1 MLKLAKKGKK
11 MSNIRALQWRYAVK
25 KFDKEKILPE
35 SKVDILKQSFNLT
48 ATSYGLQP
56 IRLVVV
62 KNKELQESLKENAMN
77 QAQLSTA
84 SHVLV
89 ICIER
94 NVDKEFI
101 LSYFER
107 VKKIRE
113 TPDEILDPFKN
124 FLVEDFGNKS
134 NEELTIWAKNQAYL
148 VLGALLTVCASE
160 GIDACPM
167 EGFLPEAY
175 DELLNLKEKNLKSV
189 LVLPVGYR
197 AKDDIFSSFK
207 KVRRAEEDTII
218 NIY

>member
-1 MLKLAKKGKK
+1 
-11 MSNIRALQWRYAVK
+11 MSNIKALQWRYAVK
-25 KFDKEKILPE
+25 KFDEKKILPE
-35 SKVDILKQSFNLT
+35 SKVDILKQAFNLT

-62 KNKELQESLKENAMN
+62 KNKELQESLKEKAMN
-77 QAQLSTA
+77 QVQLSTA

-89 ICIER
+89 ICIED

-101 LSYFER
+101 LNYFER
-107 VKKIRE
+107 VKRIRE

-124 FLVEDFGNKS
+124 FLLEDFGNKS
-134 NEELTIWAKNQAYL
+134 NEELAIWAKNQAYL
-148 VLGALLTVCASE
+148 VLGTLLTVCATE
-160 GIDACPM
+160 EIDACPM

-207 KVRRAEEDTII
+207 KVRRAEEDAII

>member
-1 MLKLAKKGKK
+1 
-11 MSNIRALQWRYAVK
+11 MSNIKALQWRYAVK
-25 KFDKEKILPE
+25 KFDAEKILPE
-35 SKVDILKQSFNLT
+35 TKIDVLKQAFNLT

-62 KNKELQESLKENAMN
+62 KNKELQESLKEKAMN

-89 ICIER
+89 ICIEDH
-94 NVDKEFI
+94 VDKEFI
-101 LSYFER
+101 LNYFER
-107 VKKIRE
+107 VKEIRE

-124 FLVEDFGNKS
+124 FLVEDFGKKT
-134 NEELTIWAKNQAYL
+134 NEELAIWAKNQAYL
-148 VLGALLTVCASE
+148 VLGALLTVCATE
-160 GIDACPM
+160 EIDACPM

-207 KVRRAEEDTII
+207 KVRRSEEDTII

>member
-1 MLKLAKKGKK
+1 
-11 MSNIRALQWRYAVK
+11 MSNIKALQWRYAVK
-25 KFDKEKILPE
+25 KFDEKKILPE
-35 SKVDILKQSFNLT
+35 SKVDILKQAFNLT

-62 KNKELQESLKENAMN
+62 KNKELQESLKEKAMN
-77 QAQLSTA
+77 QVQLSTA

-89 ICIER
+89 ICIED

-101 LSYFER
+101 LNYFER
-107 VKKIRE
+107 VKQIRE

-124 FLVEDFGNKS
+124 FLLEDFGNKS
-134 NEELTIWAKNQAYL
+134 NEELAIWAKNQAYL
-148 VLGALLTVCASE
+148 VLGTLLTVCATE
-160 GIDACPM
+160 EIDACPM

-207 KVRRAEEDTII
+207 KVRRADEDAII

>member
-1 MLKLAKKGKK
+1 
-11 MSNIRALQWRYAVK
+11 MSNIKALQWRYAVK
-25 KFDKEKILPE
+25 KFDEKKILPE
-35 SKVDILKQSFNLT
+35 SKVDILKQAFNLT

-62 KNKELQESLKENAMN
+62 KNKELQESLKEKAMN
-77 QAQLSTA
+77 QVQLSTA
-84 SHVLV
+84 SHGLV
-89 ICIER
+89 ICIED

-101 LSYFER
+101 LNYFER
-107 VKKIRE
+107 VKQIRE

-124 FLVEDFGNKS
+124 FLLEDFGNKS
-134 NEELTIWAKNQAYL
+134 NEELAIWAKNQAYL
-148 VLGALLTVCASE
+148 VLGTLLTVCATE
-160 GIDACPM
+160 EIDACPM

-207 KVRRAEEDTII
+207 KVRRAEEDAII

>member
-1 MLKLAKKGKK
+1 
-11 MSNIRALQWRYAVK
+11 MSNIKALQWRYAVK
-25 KFDKEKILPE
+25 KFDAEKILPE
-35 SKVDILKQSFNLT
+35 TKIDVLKQAFNLT

-62 KNKELQESLKENAMN
+62 KNKQLQESLKEKAMN

-89 ICIER
+89 ICIEDH
-94 NVDKEFI
+94 VDKEFI
-101 LSYFER
+101 LNYFER
-107 VKKIRE
+107 VKEIRE

-124 FLVEDFGNKS
+124 FLVEDFGKKT
-134 NEELTIWAKNQAYL
+134 NEELAIWAKNQAYL
-148 VLGALLTVCASE
+148 VLGALLTVCATE
-160 GIDACPM
+160 EIDACPM

-207 KVRRAEEDTII
+207 KVRRSEEDTII

>member
-1 MLKLAKKGKK
+1 
-11 MSNIRALQWRYAVK
+11 MSNIKALQWRYAVK
-25 KFDKEKILPE
+25 KFDSEKILPE
-35 SKVDILKQSFNLT
+35 AKIDVLKRAFNLT

-62 KNKELQESLKENAMN
+62 KNKELQESLKEKAMN
-77 QAQLSTA
+77 QVQLSTA

-89 ICIER
+89 ICIEDK
-94 NVDKEFI
+94 VDKDFI
-101 LSYFER
+101 LNYFER
-107 VKKIRE
+107 VKQIRE

-124 FLVEDFGNKS
+124 FLVDDFGKKS
-134 NEELTIWAKNQAYL
+134 AEDLTIWAKNQAYL
-148 VLGALLTVCASE
+148 VLGTLLTVCATE
-160 GIDACPM
+160 EIDACPM
-167 EGFLPEAY
+167 EGFLPEEY

-207 KVRRAEEDTII
+207 KVRRPEEDTII

>member
-1 MLKLAKKGKK
+1 MLKLAKNGKK

-160 GIDACPM
+160 EIDACPM

-197 AKDDIFSSFK
+197 AKDDIFSSLK

>member
-1 MLKLAKKGKK
+1 MT
-11 MSNIRALQWRYAVK
+11 NIKALQWRYAVK
-25 KFDKEKILPE
+25 KFDSEKILPE
-35 SKVDILKQSFNLT
+35 AKIDVLKQAFNLT

-62 KNKELQESLKENAMN
+62 KNKELQESLKEKAMN

-89 ICIER
+89 ICIEDK
-94 NVDKEFI
+94 VDKDFI
-101 LSYFER
+101 LNYFER
-107 VKKIRE
+107 VKQIRE

-124 FLVEDFGNKS
+124 FLVDDFGKKS
-134 NEELTIWAKNQAYL
+134 AEDLTIWAKNQAYL
-148 VLGALLTVCASE
+148 VLGTLLTVCATE
-160 GIDACPM
+160 EIDACPM
-167 EGFLPEAY
+167 EGFLPEEY
-175 DELLNLKEKNLKSV
+175 DKLLELKEKNLKSV

-207 KVRRAEEDTII
+207 KVRRPEEDTII

>member
-1 MLKLAKKGKK
+1 
-11 MSNIRALQWRYAVK
+11 MSNIKALQWRYAVK
-25 KFDKEKILPE
+25 KFDEKKILPE
-35 SKVDILKQSFNLT
+35 SKVDILKQAFNLT

-62 KNKELQESLKENAMN
+62 KNKELQESLKEKAMN
-77 QAQLSTA
+77 QVQLSTA

-89 ICIER
+89 ICIED

-101 LSYFER
+101 LNYFER
-107 VKKIRE
+107 VKQIRE

-124 FLVEDFGNKS
+124 FLLEDFGNKS
-134 NEELTIWAKNQAYL
+134 NEELAIWAKNQAYL
-148 VLGALLTVCASE
+148 VLGTLLTVCATE
-160 GIDACPM
+160 EIDACPM

-207 KVRRAEEDTII
+207 KVRRAEEDAII

>member
-1 MLKLAKKGKK
+1 
-11 MSNIRALQWRYAVK
+11 MSNIKALQWRYAVK
-25 KFDKEKILPE
+25 KFDAEKILPE
-35 SKVDILKQSFNLT
+35 AKIDVLKQAFNLT

-62 KNKELQESLKENAMN
+62 KNKELQESLKEKAMN
-77 QAQLSTA
+77 QVQLSTA

-89 ICIER
+89 ICIEDK
-94 NVDKEFI
+94 VDKDFI
-101 LSYFER
+101 LNYFER
-107 VKKIRE
+107 VKQIRE

-124 FLVEDFGNKS
+124 FLVDDFGKKS
-134 NEELTIWAKNQAYL
+134 AEDLTIWAKNQAYL
-148 VLGALLTVCASE
+148 VLGTLLTVCATE
-160 GIDACPM
+160 EIDACPM
-167 EGFLPEAY
+167 EGFLTEEY

-207 KVRRAEEDTII
+207 KVRRPEEDTII

>member
-1 MLKLAKKGKK
+1 
-11 MSNIRALQWRYAVK
+11 MSNIKALQWRYAVK
-25 KFDKEKILPE
+25 KFDAEKILPE
-35 SKVDILKQSFNLT
+35 AKIDVLKQAFNLT

-62 KNKELQESLKENAMN
+62 KNKELQESLKEKAMN
-77 QAQLSTA
+77 QVQLSTA

-89 ICIER
+89 ICIEDK
-94 NVDKEFI
+94 VDKDFI
-101 LSYFER
+101 LNYFER

-124 FLVEDFGNKS
+124 FLVDDFGKKS
-134 NEELTIWAKNQAYL
+134 AEDLTIWAKNQAYL
-148 VLGALLTVCASE
+148 VLGTLLTVCATE
-160 GIDACPM
+160 EIDACPM
-167 EGFLPEAY
+167 EGFLTEEY

-207 KVRRAEEDTII
+207 KVRRPEEDTII

>member
-1 MLKLAKKGKK
+1 
-11 MSNIRALQWRYAVK
+11 MSNIKALQWRYAVK
-25 KFDKEKILPE
+25 KFDAEKILPE
-35 SKVDILKQSFNLT
+35 TKIDVLKQAFNLT

-62 KNKELQESLKENAMN
+62 KNKQLQESLKEKAMN

-89 ICIER
+89 ICIEDH
-94 NVDKEFI
+94 VDKEFI
-101 LSYFER
+101 LNYFER
-107 VKKIRE
+107 VKEIRE

-124 FLVEDFGNKS
+124 FLVEDFGKKT
-134 NEELTIWAKNQAYL
+134 NEELAIWAKNQAYL
-148 VLGALLTVCASE
+148 VLGTLLTVCATE
-160 GIDACPM
+160 EIDACPM

-207 KVRRAEEDTII
+207 KVRRSEEDTII

>member
-1 MLKLAKKGKK
+1 
-11 MSNIRALQWRYAVK
+11 MSNIKALQWRYAVK
-25 KFDKEKILPE
+25 KFDAEKILPE
-35 SKVDILKQSFNLT
+35 AKIDVLKQAFNLT

-62 KNKELQESLKENAMN
+62 KNKELQESLKEKAMN
-77 QAQLSTA
+77 QVQLSTA

-89 ICIER
+89 ICIEDK
-94 NVDKEFI
+94 VDKDFI
-101 LSYFER
+101 LNYFER
-107 VKKIRE
+107 VKQIRE

-124 FLVEDFGNKS
+124 FLVDDFGKKS
-134 NEELTIWAKNQAYL
+134 AEDLTIWAKNQAYL
-148 VLGALLTVCASE
+148 VLGTLLTVCATE
-160 GIDACPM
+160 EIDACPM
-167 EGFLPEAY
+167 EGFLPEEY

-207 KVRRAEEDTII
+207 KVRRPEEDTII

>member
-1 MLKLAKKGKK
+1 
-11 MSNIRALQWRYAVK
+11 MSNIKALQWRYAVK
-25 KFDKEKILPE
+25 KFDEKKILPE
-35 SKVDILKQSFNLT
+35 SKVDILKQAFNLT

-62 KNKELQESLKENAMN
+62 KNKELQESLKEKAMN
-77 QAQLSTA
+77 QVQLSTA

-89 ICIER
+89 ICIED

-101 LSYFER
+101 LNYFER
-107 VKKIRE
+107 VKQTRE

-124 FLVEDFGNKS
+124 FLLEDFGNKS
-134 NEELTIWAKNQAYL
+134 NEELAIWAKNQAYL
-148 VLGALLTVCASE
+148 VLGTLLTVCATE
-160 GIDACPM
+160 EIDACPM

-207 KVRRAEEDTII
+207 KVRRAEEDAII

>member
-1 MLKLAKKGKK
+1 
-11 MSNIRALQWRYAVK
+11 MSNIKALQWRYAVK
-25 KFDKEKILPE
+25 KFDAEKILPE
-35 SKVDILKQSFNLT
+35 AKIDILKQAFNLT

-62 KNKELQESLKENAMN
+62 KNKELQESLKEKAMN
-77 QAQLSTA
+77 QVQLSTA

-89 ICIER
+89 ICIEDK
-94 NVDKEFI
+94 VDKDFI
-101 LSYFER
+101 LNYFER
-107 VKKIRE
+107 VKQIRE

-124 FLVEDFGNKS
+124 FLVDDFGKKS
-134 NEELTIWAKNQAYL
+134 AEDLTIWAKNQAYL
-148 VLGALLTVCASE
+148 VLGTLLTVCATE
-160 GIDACPM
+160 EIDACPM
-167 EGFLPEAY
+167 EGFLPEEY

-207 KVRRAEEDTII
+207 KVRRPEEDTII